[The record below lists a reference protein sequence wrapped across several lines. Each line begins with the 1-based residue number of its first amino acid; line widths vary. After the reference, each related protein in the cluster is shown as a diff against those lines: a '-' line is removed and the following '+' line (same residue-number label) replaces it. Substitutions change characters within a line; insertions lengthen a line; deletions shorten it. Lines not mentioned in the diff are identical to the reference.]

1 MRVVLQRVKSASCE
15 IDGSTY
21 SQINH
26 GYLLLVGFTLND
38 TEKVITKV
46 AKKINGLRIFSDDAG
61 KLNLSIHDVG
71 GKILSISQFTLYADT
86 RKGNRPS
93 FVSAMPGEKATLL
106 YDAFNEELRK
116 YNIDVLTGVFG
127 ADMQINL
134 INDGPV
140 TIIFEET
147 ENE

>member
-1 MRVVLQRVKSASCE
+1 MRVILQRVKSANCV
-15 IDGSTY
+15 IDGKIY
-21 SQINH
+21 SQIEQ

-38 TEKVITKV
+38 GEKEIEKI
-46 AKKINGLRIFSDDAG
+46 AKKINGLRIFSDEAG

-93 FVSAMPGEKATLL
+93 FTSAMPGEKATKL
-106 YDAFNEELRK
+106 YDQFNEELRK
-116 YNIDVLTGVFG
+116 YNLEVLTGVFG
-127 ADMQINL
+127 ADMQIGL
-134 INDGPV
+134 VNDGPV

-147 ENE
+147 DL

>member
-1 MRVVLQRVKSASCE
+1 MKVVIQVVDHASVSVNN
-15 IDGSTY
+15 IL
-21 SQINH
+21 INNIGK

-38 TEKVITKV
+38 GEKEIEKI
-46 AKKINGLRIFSDDAG
+46 AKKINGLRIFSDEAG

-93 FVSAMPGEKATLL
+93 FTSAMPGEKATKL
-106 YDAFNEELRK
+106 YDQFNEELRK
-116 YNIDVLTGVFG
+116 YNLEVLTGIFG
-127 ADMQINL
+127 ADMQIGL
-134 INDGPV
+134 VNDGPV

-147 ENE
+147 NL